1 MLISVIVPALN
12 EAGYILESLASARA
26 GYSPAEVELIVVD
39 GGSTD
44 GTPRLIPGDARL
56 LAAPRG
62 RAVQLNCGAR
72 ASRGEVLLF
81 LHADTRL
88 PAGWREAV
96 VGSLR
101 WPEVSGGAFQIRIVP
116 ALGPLH
122 LLNHLRLPADWRLMF
137 GDQAQFARREAFF
150 RVGGF
155 PEIPLMED
163 LELARRLGRV
173 GRLARLPLRVSSSS
187 RRFREVGSWRQ
198 TWLNLSLVFR
208 YLYCGQAPADLARS
222 YRSSRELV

>member
-1 MLISVIVPALN
+1 MLISVIVPVLN
-12 EAGYILESLASARA
+12 EAGYILESLASARS
-26 GYSPAEVELIVVD
+26 GCSHAEVELIVVD

-72 ASRGEVLLF
+72 ASRGEALLF
-81 LHADTRL
+81 LHAD
-88 PAGWREAV
+88 
-96 VGSLR
+96 
-101 WPEVSGGAFQIRIVP
+101 
-116 ALGPLH
+116 
-122 LLNHLRLPADWRLMF
+122 WRLMS

-163 LELARRLGRV
+163 LELARQLGRV
-173 GRLARLPLRVSSSS
+173 GRLARLPLPGGR
-187 RRFREVGSWRQ
+187 
-198 TWLNLSLVFR
+198 LL
-208 YLYCGQAPADLARS
+208 APDLAQPQPGIPLPVLRAGPPGPGPFLPFQP
-222 YRSSRELV
+222 RARLTPPPIFL

>member
-1 MLISVIVPALN
+1 MLISVIVPVLN
-12 EAGYILESLASARA
+12 EAGYILESLASARS
-26 GYSPAEVELIVVD
+26 GCSHAEVELIVVD

-72 ASRGEVLLF
+72 ASRGEALLF
-81 LHADTRL
+81 LHAD
-88 PAGWREAV
+88 
-96 VGSLR
+96 
-101 WPEVSGGAFQIRIVP
+101 
-116 ALGPLH
+116 
-122 LLNHLRLPADWRLMF
+122 WRLMS

-163 LELARRLGRV
+163 LELARQLGRV

-208 YLYCGQAPADLARS
+208 YLYCGRAPPDLARS

>member
-26 GYSPAEVELIVVD
+26 GCSPAEVELIVVD

-96 VGSLR
+96 EGSLR
-101 WPEVSGGAFQIRIVP
+101 RPEVSGGAFQIRIVP